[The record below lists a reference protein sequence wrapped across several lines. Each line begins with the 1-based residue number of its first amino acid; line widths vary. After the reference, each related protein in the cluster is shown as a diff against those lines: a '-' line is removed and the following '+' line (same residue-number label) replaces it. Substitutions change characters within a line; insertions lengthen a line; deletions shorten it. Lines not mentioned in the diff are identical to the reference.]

1 MFREIGTVAGLLL
14 LLSGCP
20 KPASTPPPKAA
31 DTPVAVT
38 VPVEIRAESREPLE
52 GHDPSA
58 ASPLLKIMAD
68 ENARWMRTFQ
78 TSPAPVY
85 FLGYTIHDKQV
96 IALGAESGAL
106 TIDASESHRALDVEV
121 RVGDP
126 KIDNRH
132 PIQDQQVARFTN
144 YQHLGIVPR
153 GEDPKA
159 IAHHLW
165 LETDRR
171 FREAALMTRIVM
183 TEAQIGSAKKLPP
196 DFSHEESE
204 TFIQPIGTLE
214 WNRADWEDR
223 MRSCSKSAVRGAATR
238 GSCRVYAELNT
249 VYYVNSEG
257 SSIQKSWT
265 TARLELNVGVKADD
279 GMPLSR
285 LEQSFAPTVAELP
298 GIEKQNE
305 LIERITTDLTALHK
319 APIVTPWAGPVIL
332 EGRAAAVFF
341 HEVFGHRIEGHR
353 QKNPTFGKTFTEMV
367 GKRIMPEWLTVYD
380 DPRIRKLND
389 IYLNGFFHFDDEGV
403 PAQRASLVEDG
414 VLKGFVMGR
423 SPIDGFPDSNGHGR
437 AEAGLPAVARQ
448 GNLVVEASQ
457 SVDKEELYKQ
467 LVDEVKAQGKEF
479 GMVFT
484 DISGGFTNTSTFS
497 AQSFKVQPIMAYR
510 VYADGRKELVRGVD
524 ISGLPLSVLDN
535 VVAAGRPLETFN
547 GMCGAE
553 SGWVPVSASA
563 PSLLVKT
570 LEVERGFEPNNSDP
584 VLPPPPTSTSTAHGA
599 RR

>member
-1 MFREIGTVAGLLL
+1 MLLPSLLL
-14 LLSGCP
+14 AGCP
-20 KPASTPPPKAA
+20 KPNAA
-31 DTPVAVT
+31 PPVAPEKPVVPA
-38 VPVEIRAESREPLE
+38 VPVEVTAERTEPLD

-58 ASPLLKIMAD
+58 ASPLLDIMAT
-68 ENARWMRTFQ
+68 ENARWMKQFQ
-78 TSPAPVY
+78 ASPAPAY
-85 FLGYTIHDKQV
+85 FLGYTIRDKQV
-96 IALGAESGAL
+96 IVLSADGGAL
-106 TIDASESHRALDVEV
+106 TVDANENQRALDVEV

-126 KIDNRH
+126 RIDNRH
-132 PIQDQQVARFTN
+132 PIQDREIAPYFGFP
-144 YQHLGIVPR
+144 HLGIVPK
-153 GEDPKA
+153 GDDPKA

-171 FREAALMTRIVM
+171 FREAAQATRIVM
-183 TEAQIGSAKKLPP
+183 TEAQIGTSKQLPP
-196 DFSHEESE
+196 DFSHEKAE
-204 TFIQPIGTLE
+204 TFIQPVAKLE
-214 WNRADWEDR
+214 WNRGDWEAR
-223 MRSCSKSAVRGAATR
+223 MRECSKRAMKGVATR

-257 SSIQKSWT
+257 TRIQQSWT
-265 TARLELNVGVKADD
+265 TTRLELSVGVKSDD

-298 GIEKQNE
+298 GVEEQNR
-305 LIERITTDLTALHK
+305 LIDLITTDLNALHK
-319 APIVTPWAGPVIL
+319 APIVTPWSGPVIL

-403 PAQRASLVEDG
+403 RAQNVPLVDKG

-423 SPIDGFPDSNGHGR
+423 SPIDGFPRSNGHGR
-437 AEAGLPAVARQ
+437 AEAGRPPVARQ
-448 GNLVVEASQ
+448 GNLVAEASETV
-457 SVDKEELYKQ
+457 SKEELYAQ
-467 LVDEVKAQGKEF
+467 LVEEVKAQGKEF

-484 DISGGFTNTSTFS
+484 DISGGFTNTSTFT

-563 PSLLVKT
+563 PSLFVKT
-570 LEVERGFEPNNSDP
+570 LEVERGFEPNDSDP
-584 VLPPPPTSTSTAHGA
+584 VLPPPSISASSQGA
-599 RR
+599 L